1 MRRIAVCALLA
12 AALLAAPGAAHPQD
26 KALTIRWY
34 GQSFFLLT
42 TAAGT
47 RIALDPFGSIG
58 FPMPADVQA
67 DAVTIT
73 HNHVDHNNPGLIKG
87 SPEVLRG
94 LTADGKD
101 WTRIDQKVKDV
112 RIYTVPS
119 SYHDAEQGGKRGR
132 NAIFVY
138 EVDGLRLAHLGDLGT
153 LLSPPQLQQIG
164 AVDILFIPVCGRP
177 FTIGPEEATQ
187 VVEQVKPRVAIP
199 MHYKTPARPDWP
211 GKDEKE
217 FVAGKP
223 NVRRLGGHTLTI
235 SKATLPAT
243 PQVVVMGYQ
252 EGGSQPPP
260 LRTPSR

>member
-1 MRRIAVCALLA
+1 MNMKRLTVGGILS
-12 AALLAAPGAAHPQD
+12 AALLAVPGIAWPQD
-26 KALTIRWY
+26 RGLTIRWY

-42 TAAGT
+42 SSAGT
-47 RIALDPFGSIG
+47 RIAVDPFGQIG

-67 DAVTIT
+67 DAVTIS

-101 WTRIDQKVKDV
+101 WNRIDQKVKDV
-112 RIYTVPS
+112 RIYSVR
-119 SYHDAEQGGKRGR
+119 SYHDTEQGAKRGP

-138 EVDGLRLAHLGDLGT
+138 ELDGLRLAHLGDVGM
-153 LLSPPQLQQIG
+153 LLSPEQLQQIG
-164 AVDILFIPVCGRP
+164 AVDILFIPVGNGP
-177 FTIGPEEATQ
+177 FTIGPEEATK
-187 VVEQVKPRVAIP
+187 VVEQVKPGVTIP
-199 MHYKTPARPDWP
+199 MHYKTPARPQWP

-235 SKATLPAT
+235 SKATLSAA
-243 PQVVVMGYQ
+243 PQIIVMEYQ
-252 EGGSQPPP
+252 
-260 LRTPSR
+260 

>member
-1 MRRIAVCALLA
+1 MHRITGCALV
-12 AALLAAPGAAHPQD
+12 AALLAVPGVARPQD
-26 KALTIRWY
+26 KPLTIRWY

-47 RIALDPFGSIG
+47 RIAVDPFGAIG

-67 DAVTIT
+67 DAVTIS
-73 HNHVDHNNPGLIKG
+73 HNHQDHSNPGLIKG

-94 LTADGKD
+94 LTPDGKD
-101 WTRIDQKVKDV
+101 WNRIDQKIKEV

-119 SYHDAEQGGKRGR
+119 HHDAEQGAKRGR
-132 NAIFVY
+132 NAIFVF

-153 LLSPPQLQQIG
+153 LLSPEQLQQIG
-164 AVDILFIPVCGRP
+164 AVDILFVPVGDGP
-177 FTIGPEEATQ
+177 FTVSVDDATK
-187 VVEQVKPRVAIP
+187 VVEQVKPRVTIP
-199 MHYKTPARPDWP
+199 MHYKTPARPEWQ

-235 SKATLPAT
+235 SKATLPSA
-243 PQVVVMGYQ
+243 PQLIVMEYQ
-252 EGGSQPPP
+252 
-260 LRTPSR
+260 